1 MKEKEKKLIIEGK
14 PLRTTIDDVEID
26 QKILQEDDYEGS
38 EFNKTE
44 KENIENAMVGELLD
58 FKSKIYSIESV
69 KDRKSNEY
77 IIVLPEAISNRVKT
91 KIKDNIPIK
100 LKEISDA
107 LEDLEV
113 VRSDR
118 IRRFLVYMMTY
129 FIFFYITK
137 KAESEGVVML
147 SIILTAIF
155 YRLSAFFAPRFLVS
169 DKFDVRKIKSTK
181 EDIVDDS
188 FNYLLGATCGF
199 LTGGMTTKAL
209 LIATMIVV
217 SMIGIVSTA
226 FNLAKLNKLKKYL
239 KENIRI
245 LNKINDYY

>member
-1 MKEKEKKLIIEGK
+1 MKEKEKKLIIEEK

-26 QKILQEDDYEGS
+26 QKILQEDDYEGN

-44 KENIENAMVGELLD
+44 KENIENAMVGELLG

-69 KDRKSNEY
+69 KDKKNDEY
-77 IIVLPEAISNRVKT
+77 VIILPEAISNRVKT

-113 VRSDR
+113 VKSDK
-118 IRRFLVYMMTY
+118 IRRFLVYMLTY
-129 FIFFYITK
+129 FIFFYITR
-137 KAESEGVVML
+137 KAESGGAVML
-147 SIILTAIF
+147 SIILTATF
-155 YRLSAFFAPRFLVS
+155 YRASAFFAPKFLVS
-169 DKFDVRKIKSTK
+169 DKLDKRKIKNTK
-181 EDIVDDS
+181 EDIIEDS
-188 FNYLLGATCGF
+188 FNYLLGAVCGF
-199 LTGGMTTKAL
+199 LTGGMTTKTIL
-209 LIATMIVV
+209 VTTMIVV
-217 SMIGIVSTA
+217 FMIGIVNTA